1 MHQQLAADASGNDF
15 IALLLIIA
23 LAAWCWLG
31 SGPLFLRWPSVVV
44 LVLLTSGHTA
54 GTAISGYLDKIAG
67 PVLVLV
73 IMAIGL
79 SMMLRPHMRRRYRDY
94 PPPRRPR

>member
-1 MHQQLAADASGNDF
+1 ML
-15 IALLLIIA
+15 ALLLIVG
-23 LAAWCWLG
+23 LAGWCWLG
-31 SGPLFLRWPSVVV
+31 SGPLFLRWPSIVVM
-44 LVLLTSGHTA
+44 VLLTSGHNA
-54 GTAISGYLDKIAG
+54 GTAINGYLDKIAG

-94 PPPRRPR
+94 PFHRRPNNRYGNRWR